1 MDSVEGINNLENALE
16 TIENLEDLLQNNEYQ
31 SYIYQHLMSVRV
43 ELERQLTKEKFK
55 LNNAT

>member
-1 MDSVEGINNLENALE
+1 VEEINNLEEALE
-16 TIENLEDLLQNNEYQ
+16 TIENLDALIQNNEYQ
-31 SYIYQHLMSVRV
+31 SYIHQHLMSVRV